1 MRHVYLVT
9 LFDYCPPPPPPP
21 PLRAAVRSLV
31 LVLHGFGTSTLRR
44 FPSRSRGDARSIEVE
59 REGAR
64 AGEGHK
70 RGWGEG
76 TWEDDILL
84 LY

>member
-9 LFDYCPPPPPPP
+9 LFDYCPPPPPP

-44 FPSRSRGDARSIEVE
+44 IPSRSRGDVWSAEEEVE
-59 REGAR
+59 R

-70 RGWGEG
+70 RGWGRARR
-76 TWEDDILL
+76 WEDDVLL
-84 LY
+84 VY